1 VDTKPDETFTA
12 TLRTLQKGASWAS
25 VNYRFVLA
33 VFSFIGFVWAAG
45 AFWEGLTG
53 KIDRLEQRVAELTTK
68 IDSLP
73 TRDTSAA
80 VLQER
85 VNDLERRVD
94 EQSRKWERAEEGA
107 DINVRRKHQ

>member
-1 VDTKPDETFTA
+1 
-12 TLRTLQKGASWAS
+12 
-25 VNYRFVLA
+25 
-33 VFSFIGFVWAAG
+33 
-45 AFWEGLTG
+45 
-53 KIDRLEQRVAELTTK
+53 
-68 IDSLP
+68 
-73 TRDTSAA
+73 

>member
-1 VDTKPDETFTA
+1 MGIRQLQVCA
-12 TLRTLQKGASWAS
+12 CGVQLYRLRVGG
-25 VNYRFVLA
+25 RCVLGR
-33 VFSFIGFVWAAG
+33 SY
-45 AFWEGLTG
+45 G
-53 KIDRLEQRVAELTTK
+53 KDRSPRVAELTTK